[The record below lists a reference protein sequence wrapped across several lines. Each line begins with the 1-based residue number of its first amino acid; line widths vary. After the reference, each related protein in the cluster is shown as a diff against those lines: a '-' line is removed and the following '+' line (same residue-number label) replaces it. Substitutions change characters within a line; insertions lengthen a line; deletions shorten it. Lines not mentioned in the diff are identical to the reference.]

1 MLTIQFLEDG
11 AAEKEESPTDDTM
24 EDADDLVCTCTDIY
38 FFMMSFFQFKNKN
51 GVIIMQVNQQSK

>member
-1 MLTIQFLEDG
+1 LEDG

-51 GVIIMQVNQQSK
+51 GVIIMQVN

>member
-11 AAEKEESPTDDTM
+11 AAEKEEAPTDDTM

-38 FFMMSFFQFKNKN
+38 FFMISIFN
-51 GVIIMQVNQQSK
+51 SKIKME